1 MLNNSAGRYRAKIT
15 VGYDAAGRPVYK
27 YVSGRT
33 KRELE
38 AKRAALVQERV
49 AGASNA

>member
-1 MLNNSAGRYRAKIT
+1 MPNKDGRYRAKIT
-15 VGYDAAGRPVYK
+15 VGLDSEGRPVYK
-27 YVSGRT
+27 YVSGKT

-38 AKRAALVQERV
+38 AKRATLMQECV